1 MTWRSLGDSNPCF
14 RRERAKFADKAF
26 APLPCPAW
34 QHISVARP
42 VRKTRLTAT
51 YMQPALEGPLRMPT
65 NRLQMQA
72 PIFRTPLTSLPNGE
86 RAGVR
91 GVGLMRADVG
101 TRATSQ

>member
-1 MTWRSLGDSNPCF
+1 
-14 RRERAKFADKAF
+14 
-26 APLPCPAW
+26 
-34 QHISVARP
+34 
-42 VRKTRLTAT
+42 
-51 YMQPALEGPLRMPT
+51 MQPALEGPLRMPT